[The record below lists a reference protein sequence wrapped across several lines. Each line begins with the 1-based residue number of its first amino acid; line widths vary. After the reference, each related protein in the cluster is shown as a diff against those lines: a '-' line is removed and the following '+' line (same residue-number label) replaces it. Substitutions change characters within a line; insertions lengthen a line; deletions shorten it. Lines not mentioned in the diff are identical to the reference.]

1 MSIDSVM
8 PSNHLILCHPFF
20 ICLQSF
26 SASGS
31 FPVTQLFAS
40 GSQSI
45 GGSAAASVLPMNIQA
60 WFPLGLT
67 VLIFFCSPRD
77 SQESSPAP
85 QFKSINSLALS
96 LIYGPI
102 LTSIQTIG
110 KTTALTIWTFVGKV
124 MSLLFNMLSRLVI
137 VFFPRSKHLLIL
149 WLQSPSAVI
158 LEPKKRKSVTAS
170 TLSPSICHEVMGP
183 VEKAM
188 APYSSTLA
196 WKIPWTEEPG
206 GLQSKG
212 SLRVGHDWVTSLSLF
227 TFMHWRR
234 KWQPTP
240 VFLPRESHGRRS
252 LVGCRLWGCTES
264 DTNEAT

>member
-170 TLSPSICHEVMGP
+170 TLSLLFAMKSWDQWRRQWHPTP
-183 VEKAM
+183 VLL
-188 APYSSTLA
+188 PGLLSSYLVDY
-196 WKIPWTEEPG
+196 KCE
-206 GLQSKG
+206 QKG
-212 SLRVGHDWVTSLSLF
+212 SLRKGTPSSYTPWTCSLSCNAEL
-227 TFMHWRR
+227 
-234 KWQPTP
+234 
-240 VFLPRESHGRRS
+240 
-252 LVGCRLWGCTES
+252 
-264 DTNEAT
+264 